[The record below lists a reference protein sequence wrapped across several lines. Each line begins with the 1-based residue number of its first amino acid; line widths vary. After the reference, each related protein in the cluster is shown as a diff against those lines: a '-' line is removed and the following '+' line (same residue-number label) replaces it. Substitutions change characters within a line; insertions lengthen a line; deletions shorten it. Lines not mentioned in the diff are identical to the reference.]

1 METLEQQSSSK
12 KARVEGPGD
21 RQNAQGGAA
30 SNSTA
35 GAMVSTEAST
45 ARTAALAVLMDMD
58 MLHCPLCNDPF
69 KTPIF
74 QFQCAG
80 GHLVCSKCHTDLP
93 KDVCYQCGHDG
104 AYMRCVPVEN
114 ILGRVRV
121 ICPYEEF
128 GCRTYVVY
136 NESEGHQRQCPFAPC
151 GCPERGCPF
160 QGTPAM
166 LRAHVAAEHPLS
178 GPVLAFRYGLEWN
191 LTMGPANHHWKVI
204 FGQEDGSVF
213 LVSLGAVGAGV
224 AVTLVCV
231 RANGGATAT
240 QQYTCNVSMDIPAGG
255 GSKGMTAVM
264 AWKEVRSSTL
274 TGGAPAPDDGVFF
287 GANAERLAAGTVS
300 LKICIHPIH
309 VPALIAA
316 GAAAAATTPMSA
328 PAVPGRTRRSK

>member
-1 METLEQQSSSK
+1 MEKPESSSK
-12 KARVEGPGD
+12 KARVEGPG
-21 RQNAQGGAA
+21 GAEGDA
-30 SNSTA
+30 AANSAA
-35 GAMVSTEAST
+35 GAMVPTEAAA
-45 ARTAALAVLMDMD
+45 ARTPALAVLMDRVA
-58 MLHCPLCNDPF
+58 LHCPRCNDPF
-69 KTPIF
+69 ETPIF
-74 QFQCAG
+74 QFQCVG
-80 GHLVCSKCHTDLP
+80 GHLVCSKCHADLP
-93 KDVCYQCGHDG
+93 TRDVCYQCGHDG
-104 AYMRCVPVEN
+104 AYVRCVPLEN
-114 ILGRVRV
+114 ILGCVRI

-136 NESEGHQRQCPFAPC
+136 KELEGHQRQCPFAPC

-178 GPVLAFRYGLEWN
+178 GPILAFRYGLEWN
-191 LTMGPANHHWKVI
+191 LIMGPAKQHWKVI

-213 LVSLGAVGAGV
+213 LVSLGAVGVGV

-240 QQYTCNVSMDIPAGG
+240 RQYMCNVSMDIPAGG

-264 AWKEVRSSTL
+264 AWKEVCSSAL

-300 LKICIHPIH
+300 LKICIHPIQ

-316 GAAAAATTPMSA
+316 RDAAAAATPMSA
-328 PAVPGRTRRSK
+328 PAVPVRARRSK